1 MVMSLLVRTQSG
13 AERQLLTLLM
23 RVKMKSLQHL
33 VKGSESIYKKFIR
46 IISIILPEINTRLFS
61 SFSLTKPT
69 EIILDIL
76 GLISIPI
83 ILISFLILGS

>member
-1 MVMSLLVRTQSG
+1 MSFLVRNQSG
-13 AERQLLTLLM
+13 AERQLLTLLR

-33 VKGSESIYKKFIR
+33 VRGSESIYKKLIR
-46 IISIILPEINTRLFS
+46 IINIILPEINTRLFS

-83 ILISFLILGS
+83 ILISFLILGA

>member
-1 MVMSLLVRTQSG
+1 MVMSFLVRNQSG
-13 AERQLLTLLM
+13 AERQLLTLLR

-33 VKGSESIYKKFIR
+33 VRGSESIYKKLIS
-46 IISIILPEINTRLFS
+46 IINIILPEINTRLFS

-83 ILISFLILGS
+83 ILISFLILGA